1 MNAAAL
7 AGPTPATT
15 PLDKAA
21 LLIRVVA
28 ALQLIGSLSSVPILF
43 GDMSDIPGPGWG
55 GWAVTA
61 EIALVPVFAVLAL
74 VLSLRGRLGAA
85 ILSLAAI
92 VALGWLSYL
101 PSHINHWA
109 DFPGEG
115 FYGLLVAMHFGAYP
129 LLVLAVAGLVWRGE
143 RLGLAAV
150 LVSIPTF
157 IHIAGVVA
165 FATGVAIYG
174 F

>member
-28 ALQLIGSLSSVPILF
+28 ALQLFGSLTSVSILF

-61 EIALVPVFAVLAL
+61 EIALVPVFAILAL

-92 VALGWLSYL
+92 VMLGWLSTL

-109 DFPGEG
+109 EFPGQG
-115 FYGLLVAMHFGAYP
+115 FYGLVAALEFGAYP
-129 LLVLAVAGLVWRGE
+129 LLVLAFAGLVWRGE
-143 RLGLAAV
+143 RLGVAAV
-150 LVSIPTF
+150 LVSIPTL
-157 IHIAGVVA
+157 IHILGFAA